1 MGDTI
6 QWRELG
12 DVRKHTRKDM
22 RPARIQQYGLVPA
35 FDHVLIRLDHAFFF
49 LFLPA
54 QQEKPTAFI
63 LVKGQTSCFRHGYLP
78 PRSNPYFETSIR
90 EPFSG
95 NETVEADGIALDRGK
110 IESYIV
116 ARSFRGLRMPKDD

>member
-63 LVKGQTSCFRHGYLP
+63 LVKGQTSCFRHGY
-78 PRSNPYFETSIR
+78 
-90 EPFSG
+90 
-95 NETVEADGIALDRGK
+95 
-110 IESYIV
+110 
-116 ARSFRGLRMPKDD
+116 